1 MIWQATFG
9 NGVGGGMT
17 TELLECCLG
26 AWGSFASCLRVA
38 GRAKGDV
45 YGRGPVVEGGGFRC
59 VLGLEKGE
67 REEGQNTILR
77 HGFL

>member
-1 MIWQATFG
+1 MVLG
-9 NGVGGGMT
+9 RYDDGVARV
-17 TELLECCLG
+17 LLG

-59 VLGLEKGE
+59 VLGLEKGKE
-67 REEGQNTILR
+67 R